1 MFLAYVGDLPSHVGV
16 VIDTHMLHA
25 KGNEI
30 QGGQVQYNKLE
41 AIEKN
46 YTKVEYF
53 QYADIS

>member
-41 AIEKN
+41 AIEKA
-46 YTKVEYF
+46 YTKVEY
-53 QYADIS
+53 Y